1 MKLETRESL
10 GFEVQNL
17 NLPVV
22 ALGER
27 KDVDL
32 AEFWKLGDTW
42 SEVGDK
48 GMCIWPYSI
57 LIADFTANHICCRL
71 PANQGSHINGALLL
85 YQPMQSNQLKR
96 DRTKKFPQLNYIPW
110 FGSLDRYLI
119 SSVESTVQMCQ
130 RKKRQNTRVVKVPSI
145 NHPSSIDHQHQ
156 WSGQGQATNGPNT
169 TRAPKQH
176 LCERNIRGHNTLTP
190 RKGTIWFC
198 GMQRHKTKFIWIWRS
213 WVLRLQFQS
222 QICPTSS
229 PRWQGVHSKSWQ
241 CTHVSSWSA
250 AQVINT
256 HLERKCLHPHYFNTL
271 DTFVCAD

>member
-1 MKLETRESL
+1 MR
-10 GFEVQNL
+10 GQDNHWVL
-17 NLPVV
+17 NLSVV

-96 DRTKKFPQLNYIPW
+96 DRTKKFPQLNYISW

-176 LCERNIRGHNTLTP
+176 LCERNIRGHNTHSPHVKIQFGFVECKGIKQSSFGFEGVGSCDCNFSHRSVLQAPPGGRESTQKVDNVLTSLLDLEP
-190 RKGTIWFC
+190 KWSIP
-198 GMQRHKTKFIWIWRS
+198 IWRES
-213 WVLRLQFQS
+213 ACILIIS
-222 QICPTSS
+222 
-229 PRWQGVHSKSWQ
+229 
-241 CTHVSSWSA
+241 TH
-250 AQVINT
+250 
-256 HLERKCLHPHYFNTL
+256 
-271 DTFVCAD
+271 